1 MAAASLIGPAQCPVC
16 RAKLSANRTRCPR
29 CRTRFSPEQ
38 LALAGVPVRQGG
50 GAWPVL
56 GVSAL
61 LLVGFAV
68 LWPGA
73 SQQPATVN
81 AAQVPPPAPRPRP
94 VEPAVP
100 DKAGRQPSSQLVVH
114 PSDAAWRG
122 AEAFRR
128 GDYPSALAAYALAIA
143 ARPDDSESM
152 NNAALTLERL
162 GRFDEALPLL
172 QKAVELAPQ
181 KWSYRFNLGHVRG
194 SMGDWTGAVAEY
206 READRL
212 FPDDHVTLFN
222 LGLAL
227 QRQGSDADAVGPL
240 SRAAQLSQGDPS
252 LLLPLAKSY
261 QRLGRTDEFKATLRQ
276 FLHLA
281 PNSPVAPTV
290 RGVLDMLE
298 ARALAP
304 DSVRIE

>member
-1 MAAASLIGPAQCPVC
+1 MQCPVC

-29 CRTRFSPEQ
+29 CRTRISPEDWVT
-38 LALAGVPVRQGG
+38 APARQGG

-73 SQQPATVN
+73 GQPVGTVKAAPISNPVPRAPRSDGIADQTARQPA
-81 AAQVPPPAPRPRP
+81 
-94 VEPAVP
+94 
-100 DKAGRQPSSQLVVH
+100 SQLVVH

-128 GDYPSALAAYALAIA
+128 GDYPAALASYVLAIA
-143 ARPDDSESM
+143 ARPDDTESL

-162 GRFDEALPLL
+162 GRFEEALPLL
-172 QKAVELAPQ
+172 QRAVELAPQ
-181 KWSYRFNLGHVRG
+181 KWSYRFNLGHVR
-194 SMGDWTGAVAEY
+194 SRMEDWAGAVAEY
-206 READRL
+206 RLADQL

-227 QRQGSDADAVGPL
+227 QRQGADSEAVGPL
-240 SRAAQLSQGDPS
+240 SRAAQLEPGDPS
-252 LLLPLAKSY
+252 LLLALAKSY

-276 FLHLA
+276 FVHLA

-304 DSVRIE
+304 ETARIE